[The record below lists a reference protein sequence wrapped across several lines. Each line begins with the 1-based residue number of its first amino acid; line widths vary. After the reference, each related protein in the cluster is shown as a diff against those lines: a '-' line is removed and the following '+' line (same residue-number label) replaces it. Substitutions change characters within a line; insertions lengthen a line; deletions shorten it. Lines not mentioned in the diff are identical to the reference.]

1 MPDEVTETALTPAA
15 RPPINVRRVTFEKV
29 IKSLR
34 EKNEWV
40 QYEHDNVIAK
50 MGYAEGNIG
59 RFGRNLS
66 LSRDF
71 RMRQKLALGS
81 SPEKFSLSAGGGHLV
96 VLGSV
101 PN

>member
-1 MPDEVTETALTPAA
+1 V
-15 RPPINVRRVTFEKV
+15 K
-29 IKSLR
+29 
-34 EKNEWV
+34 KNEWV